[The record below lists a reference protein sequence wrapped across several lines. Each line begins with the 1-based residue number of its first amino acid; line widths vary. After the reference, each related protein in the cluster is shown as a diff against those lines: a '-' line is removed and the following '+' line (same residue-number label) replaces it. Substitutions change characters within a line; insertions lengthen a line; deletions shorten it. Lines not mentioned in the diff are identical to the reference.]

1 MYDACVWIG
10 QAQKFISQETVQ
22 KCSGKCGF
30 VSDLD
35 MDCTVAESCTTDS
48 ELSTATNSLN
58 LENPVTAEEFLNF
71 DNDTAAEQ
79 GASTQLKTPTV
90 PS

>member
-1 MYDACVWIG
+1 MWIG
-10 QAQKFISQETVQ
+10 QAQKCISQETVQ
-22 KCSGKCGF
+22 KCFRKCGF
-30 VSDLD
+30 VSDPD

-71 DNDTAAEQ
+71 DNDMAAAEELSENWEDELVQ
-79 GASTQLKTPTV
+79 QHE
-90 PS
+90 